1 MQINEDKQ
9 LAEYDKL
16 QTRKCLLEF
25 KEKWTMA
32 APANTERIWE
42 RLKLKCRRKKA
53 RPNS

>member
-25 KEKWTMA
+25 KEKKSEQWLLLQIQSGFEKGL
-32 APANTERIWE
+32 N
-42 RLKLKCRRKKA
+42 
-53 RPNS
+53 